1 EDALL
6 RAALAPGD
14 EVLLGND
21 VYGGTYRLLARVLG
35 PWGVKLRVV
44 DMSDLDAVASAIQ
57 DRAPRMVWV
66 ETPSNPMLRI
76 TDIAGLARL
85 GHAAGAI

>member
-1 EDALL
+1 ETQIAALEGGVRALSFASGLAAEDALL

-14 EVLLGND
+14 EVLFGND

-44 DMSDLDAVASAIQ
+44 DMSD
-57 DRAPRMVWV
+57 
-66 ETPSNPMLRI
+66 
-76 TDIAGLARL
+76 
-85 GHAAGAI
+85 